1 MTSKI
6 EIEENTQLIDEISTK
21 IGTEPVQLELTRTV
35 DEDES
40 DTYRRES
47 GYI

>member
-21 IGTEPVQLELTRTV
+21 IGTEPVKLESTHTV
-35 DEDES
+35 DEDER
-40 DTYRRES
+40 DTYHRES
-47 GYI
+47 GYF

>member
-21 IGTEPVQLELTRTV
+21 IGTEPVNSNWLTR
-35 DEDES
+35 
-40 DTYRRES
+40 
-47 GYI
+47 